1 MAITNGYATLS
12 EIKARLSIDTSDT
25 QDDAMLE
32 ACVEAASRQIDKF
45 TGTRFYTAGSQERY
59 FTALDPLRVIIDD
72 ATAITAIVQ
81 DLQVNRTYSD
91 TIDLTDVDLLPDNA
105 TQLGLPY
112 QQLAIV
118 PDSPKTFITDR
129 RGIKVTGTWGYA
141 ASAPPAVKQACLLL
155 AAAMFRRKDA
165 PFGIAGGGE
174 VGQAIQLAAMDPTA
188 RLLLAPFRRLG
199 LTDLV

>member
-1 MAITNGYATLS
+1 MAITNGYATLA
-12 EIKARLSIDTSDT
+12 EIKARLSIDSGDT

-45 TGTRFYTAGSQERY
+45 TGTRFFTAGSQDRY
-59 FTALDPLRVIIDD
+59 FTALDPLRVIVDD

-81 DLQVNRTYSD
+81 DLQANRTYTD
-91 TIDLTDVDLLPDNA
+91 TVDLSDVDLMPDNA
-105 TQLGLPY
+105 VQLGVPY

-141 ASAPPAVKQACLLL
+141 SSAPPAVKQACLLL

-188 RLLLAPFRRLG
+188 RLLLSPFRRLAVV
-199 LTDLV
+199 DLV